1 MILLLFFEIRTVSRD
16 SISPAVGNDV
26 LVDRR
31 GIASSDVFLCRVQ
44 VKEDSLAQ
52 VGDANTVVRSLDR
65 SCSRFLDALLSVGDG
80 IF

>member
-1 MILLLFFEIRTVSRD
+1 
-16 SISPAVGNDV
+16 V

-52 VGDANTVVRSLDR
+52 MGDANTVVRSLDR